1 MAGKARRTLK
11 IALHLLEIGAL
22 DDAASRMYY
31 AAFQA
36 AVEALRCQGRAP
48 SDFRRGAE
56 DWDHEMVGR
65 NASLVRGRPED
76 AILLRRLRDL
86 RERADYEERSVL
98 RRELE
103 FSRPEAIRFVEEVSR

>member
-11 IALHLLEIGAL
+11 IALHLLEIGAF

-36 AVEALRCQGRAP
+36 AVETLRRQGRSP
-48 SDFRRGAE
+48 SDFRKGAK

-65 NASLVRGRPED
+65 NAALVRGLAQD
-76 AILLRRLRDL
+76 GDLLRRLREL
-86 RERADYEERSVL
+86 RERADYHERAVM
-98 RRELE
+98 RRDLE
-103 FSRPEAIRFVEEVSR
+103 FLRPDVVRFVEEVSP